1 MNTTLLV
8 LYASLALGVSF
19 ICSLLESVLL
29 STTNA
34 HISVLQRDDKRSGQI
49 WANLKENDSVKPL
62 TAILTLNT
70 ISHTVGALG
79 VGSVV
84 GEDGHSSL
92 AVASSLLT
100 LAMLFGSEILPKT
113 IGAAYWKALNAPAGR
128 VLALLTLSL
137 AFIVYPIEWF
147 RNLLPSAEKVAV
159 TRDEISVMA
168 DIGEEEGAIE
178 ADEEM
183 VIHNLLRLREIAVR
197 EVMTPRVVIHGIRS
211 GSTVAQVTQ
220 EHPIMRFSRIPVYGE
235 SIDDIKGFVL
245 RSMVLTAASR
255 DEMDRLVDEMIQD
268 LGEIESTD
276 SVDHAL
282 DHFLS
287 IRQQIVRVTDEFGGT
302 AGILTMED
310 VIETLL
316 GEEIVDELDEV
327 EDMRQLAYENASA
340 SDE

>member
-1 MNTTLLV
+1 MPHPYHVSIEAHTESSSEVADVSRRPCGGRPPDEHHPSGPLCIAGPRRLIHM
-8 LYASLALGVSF
+8 LASRECAPL
-19 ICSLLESVLL
+19 
-29 STTNA
+29 TTNA
-34 HISVLQRDDKRSGQI
+34 HISVLQRDGKRSGQI

-168 DIGEEEGAIE
+168 DIGEEES
-178 ADEEM
+178 D
-183 VIHNLLRLREIAVR
+183 
-197 EVMTPRVVIHGIRS
+197 RS
-211 GSTVAQVTQ
+211 G
-220 EHPIMRFSRIPVYGE
+220 
-235 SIDDIKGFVL
+235 
-245 RSMVLTAASR
+245 
-255 DEMDRLVDEMIQD
+255 
-268 LGEIESTD
+268 
-276 SVDHAL
+276 
-282 DHFLS
+282 
-287 IRQQIVRVTDEFGGT
+287 
-302 AGILTMED
+302 
-310 VIETLL
+310 
-316 GEEIVDELDEV
+316 
-327 EDMRQLAYENASA
+327 
-340 SDE
+340 